1 MTRPAG
7 IAVVREVSMQGDA
20 MKYTMGRQYLDGLRY
35 GAPFMFMVVPF
46 SILFGVVA
54 TEAGL
59 DLLQTMVMTML
70 VVAGASQFAAI
81 QQMVD
86 NAPVVMVLATA
97 FAVNMRMAMY
107 SASLVPYLG
116 KAKLWQRALVAYLL
130 VDQSAAV
137 ANDKFEKEP
146 DMPIPLKII
155 YLMGVLTPIVPVWF
169 LFTLIGAL
177 VGSSIPDGFGIDF
190 AVPLTFIAL
199 FAPMLKTLA
208 HVAAAA
214 TSVVFTLLLSFIPYG
229 LGLIVAAVIAMA
241 VGSLVEVWMAR
252 RQVP

>member
-1 MTRPAG
+1 MQEG
-7 IAVVREVSMQGDA
+7 VR
-20 MKYTMGRQYLDGLRY
+20 KYTKSAQYFEGLRY
-35 GAPFMFMVVPF
+35 GLPFLLMVMPF

-59 DLLQTMVMTML
+59 DLVQTMVMTTL

-86 NAPVVMVLATA
+86 NAPVVMVLATSL
-97 FAVNMRMAMY
+97 AVNMRMAMY
-107 SASLVPYLG
+107 SAALVPHFG

-137 ANDKFEKEP
+137 AGEKYEAEP
-146 DMPIPLKII
+146 DLPIPLKLA
-155 YLMGVLTPIVPVWF
+155 YLMGVLTPIVPMWF

-214 TSVVFTLLLSFIPYG
+214 TSVILALLFAFIPYG
-229 LGLIVAAVIAMA
+229 LGLIFAALAAMA
-241 VGSLVEVWMAR
+241 AGSLVEVWMSKRAA
-252 RQVP
+252 P